1 MKKHCLFKNHSLPH
15 QLTTFFASRVT
26 RRDLHPPSSIFHPP
40 PSALHPLPSALR
52 YPFFSFLCTTRSL
65 YISSLASGRNG
76 NCYYIGN
83 EHEAVLVDAGIT
95 CRETERRMSRLGLS
109 LKKVK
114 AIFISH
120 EHTDHT
126 KGTEFISRK
135 FRIPVYITATTHSN
149 SRLLFEPQLVRHFSI
164 KEPVHIGGLS
174 IHAFP
179 KRHDASE
186 PHSFIIIGS
195 GVTIGVLTDIG
206 TACEHVVK
214 NLSQCHAAFLEAN
227 YDETMLENGNY
238 PAFLKKR
245 IRGDEGHLSNNQ
257 ALELFT
263 THRPSFMTLLVLS
276 HLSAHNNTPQLVH
289 DLFTKHANGVRI
301 VVASRYEETE
311 LFSVGE
317 KNEYTLF

>member
-1 MKKHCLFKNHSLPH
+1 M
-15 QLTTFFASRVT
+15 
-26 RRDLHPPSSIFHPP
+26 
-40 PSALHPLPSALR
+40 
-52 YPFFSFLCTTRSL
+52 SL
-65 YISSLASGRNG
+65 YISSIASGSNG

-83 EHEAVLVDAGIT
+83 EHEAVLVDAGIS
-95 CRETERRMSRLGLS
+95 CRETERRMTRLGLTMR
-109 LKKVK
+109 KVK

-126 KGTEFISRK
+126 KGVEFISRK
-135 FRIPVYITATTHSN
+135 FRIPVYITAKTHSY
-149 SRLLFEPQLVRHFSI
+149 SRLKLEPQLVKHFSI
-164 KEPVHIGGLS
+164 KSPVHIGELS

-186 PHSFIIIGS
+186 PHSFTIKEN

-214 NLSQCHAAFLEAN
+214 NLRQCHAAFLEAN

-238 PAFLKKR
+238 PLHLKRR
-245 IRGDEGHLSNNQ
+245 IRSDDGHLSNRQ
-257 ALELFT
+257 ALNLFLNF
-263 THRPSFMTLLVLS
+263 RSPDMTLLILS
-276 HLSAHNNTPQLVH
+276 HLSANNNTPQLVQ

-311 LFSVGE
+311 VFYVTNSDTQ
-317 KNEYTLF
+317 TLIPKT